1 MEAVEDMI
9 NACKKILWLSI
20 IIICVFWYMTGNSAL
35 ELENTN
41 TKEIDISLNDKD
53 KLVQEIGS
61 NGDEKLLLVNGKYG
75 LNKNYIPEGLC
86 IPNIPFSD
94 ISDDEEKHVAGVI
107 VKPLEEL
114 VNTAKEDGI
123 ILLGNSGYRSY
134 KSQEKLYIS
143 RVKSEGR
150 KLADAYVAKPGSS
163 EHQTGL
169 CIDITNENGY
179 LVKGTEEADWL
190 AENCYKFGF
199 IVRYPYGRKNI
210 TGIEHEPWHIRYVG
224 KEAAKYIYDNGIT
237 LEEYLEWQL

>member
-1 MEAVEDMI
+1 
-9 NACKKILWLSI
+9 
-20 IIICVFWYMTGNSAL
+20 MTGNSTL
-35 ELENTN
+35 ESGNTDI
-41 TKEIDISLNDKD
+41 KGIDICLNNKD
-53 KLVQEIGS
+53 KLVQETGS
-61 NGDEKLLLVNGKYG
+61 NGEENLLLVNEKHG
-75 LNKNYIPEGLC
+75 LNKNYIPDGLD
-86 IPNIPFSD
+86 IPNIEFTDESD
-94 ISDDEEKHVAGVI
+94 KEEKHVAGVI

-114 VNTAKEDGI
+114 INTAKKDGI

-134 KSQEKLYIS
+134 KLQEKVYNS

-169 CIDITNENGY
+169 CIDVTNEDRY
-179 LVKGTEEADWL
+179 LVKGTKEADWL

-210 TGIEHEPWHIRYVG
+210 TGIEYEPWHIRYVG

-237 LEEYLEWQL
+237 LEEYLERQL

>member
-1 MEAVEDMI
+1 MRKV
-9 NACKKILWLSI
+9 CKKILWLSI
-20 IIICVFWYMTGNSAL
+20 IIICGFWYMTGNSTL
-35 ELENTN
+35 ELENIN
-41 TKEIDISLNDKD
+41 IKGIDISLNDKD

-61 NGDEKLLLVNGKYG
+61 NGDENLLLVNGKYG
-75 LNKNYIPEGLC
+75 LDKNYIPEGLC

-94 ISDDEEKHVAGVI
+94 ISDDEEKHVARVI

-114 VNTAKEDGI
+114 INTAKEDGI

-210 TGIEHEPWHIRYVG
+210 TGIEYEPWHIRYVG
-224 KEAAKYIYDNGIT
+224 KEAAKYIYGNGIT
-237 LEEYLEWQL
+237 LEEYLERQL

>member
-1 MEAVEDMI
+1 MRK
-9 NACKKILWLSI
+9 ACKKILWLSI
-20 IIICVFWYMTGNSAL
+20 LIICGFWYMTGNSVL
-35 ELENTN
+35 ELKNTN
-41 TKEIDISLNDKD
+41 IKGMDISLNDKD

-61 NGDEKLLLVNGKYG
+61 NGETKLLLVNEKYG

-86 IPNIPFSD
+86 IPDIPFSD

-114 VNTAKEDGI
+114 INTAKEDGI

-134 KSQEKLYIS
+134 KSQEKVYIS

-169 CIDITNENGY
+169 CIDITNEDRY
-179 LVKGTEEADWL
+179 FVEGTKEADWL

-199 IVRYPYGRKNI
+199 IIRYPYGRKNI
-210 TGIEHEPWHIRYVG
+210 TGIEYEPWHIRYVG

-237 LEEYLEWQL
+237 LEEYLERQL